1 MTTHHEV
8 TTRRTWGVY
17 CKDGH
22 SCVGPFETE
31 LEALELAVKLNEEAE
46 AVFGGKG
53 GCVYNAIPLL
63 LQDVAP
69 ATTDDPRR
77 GYL

>member
-1 MTTHHEV
+1 MM
-8 TTRRTWGVY
+8 RKTWGVY

-31 LEALELAVKLNEEAE
+31 LEALEIAVRMNEEA
-46 AVFGGKG
+46 AAMGTVA
-53 GCVYNAIPLL
+53 CVYNAIPLL
-63 LQDVAP
+63 LHDVAG